1 MDFSF
6 LTPEVSRRCWCRRM
20 WYSKEVILTAFAAL
34 RALTASMSSE
44 SARSPDWA
52 PDLHFI
58 FQAMISI
65 DQRLE
70 HPVFSSMISHASSSA
85 SM

>member
-1 MDFSF
+1 
-6 LTPEVSRRCWCRRM
+6 M
-20 WYSKEVILTAFAAL
+20 WYSKEVILTAFA
-34 RALTASMSSE
+34 ALTASMSSE